1 MPATLEEDSAPL
13 EAKPENSMEKTP
25 ETDKPVEPEDDG
37 DVVSPLPEEG
47 SKGGVPEKRKA
58 SDDSIDGSLENH
70 FTVFDDSFDEVPI
83 GSLNPATV
91 GGSTQPLAVTPARKE
106 ELLLEARADRIQWI
120 QQVPLPYRKIVDKG
134 DPWNQDEKLSTF
146 RSSHAGKHLPAAFT
160 VLSHLYGMQAS
171 TSPTEVA
178 ARLES
183 IVGSHQKET
192 EKAFP
197 SGDDMLKAEL
207 AAMHDSPVLKGYHTF
222 WSQLQ
227 EPECAPLVQGMR
239 RFCRV
244 LRDLDDADVVASK
257 MKAYLESTRESLK
270 SHALWKKSGVDESV
284 RRQLESFVYGQCHAS
299 LESVLYTEKEAAKEK
314 AWMERI
320 ESLQFVTPLHLEI
333 TCLGEDNL
341 DLDTLL
347 KDPIDALRSVDTY
360 YSPYEK
366 LQTILAVYHGVN
378 AALAVALNQNRGDE
392 SRKLPSADDVLPTII
407 LTVLRAK
414 PERLYFDLQ
423 MVEDFCPAE
432 YLRGEAGY
440 AYTNLFGAV
449 QFLQDLDLEQEP
461 KSLSISPDELRKG
474 LEACRAASTERLDRA
489 TAVVE
494 ESKSPKVESP
504 AFAMIPPQAI
514 RAARRRG
521 EDLSLEWALQWQKEQ
536 LNAEGDEMEER
547 KVTGRAVVE
556 EVTEQLPHGFTRN
569 YSFLTTRPDD
579 VKVSDLPQL
588 LSEYRMLVH
597 ATETLLGQRTA
608 KASAERKQR
617 ALVAQ
622 QELMAVVRE
631 VDPSLLPDVAG
642 SRSKSF

>member
-1 MPATLEEDSAPL
+1 MQATTEEDGAEL
-13 EAKPENSMEKTP
+13 EAKLDNSKEKTP
-25 ETDKPVEPEDDG
+25 EIDEPVEPEADG
-37 DVVSPLPEEG
+37 DLVSPLPEEG
-47 SKGGVPEKRKA
+47 NKGGILEKRKA
-58 SDDSIDGSLENH
+58 SDGTIDSDLENH
-70 FTVFDDSFDEVPI
+70 FTSFDNSFDEVPI
-83 GSLNPATV
+83 GSLNPAK
-91 GGSTQPLAVTPARKE
+91 STQPLAVTTARKE

-120 QQVPLPYRKIVDKG
+120 QQVPLPYRKMVDKG

-178 ARLES
+178 TRLES
-183 IVGSHQKET
+183 ILGSHQKET
-192 EKAFP
+192 KNAYP
-197 SGDDMLKAEL
+197 SGEQTLKAEL
-207 AAMHDSPVLKGYHTF
+207 AAMLDSPVLKDYHTF

-239 RFCRV
+239 RFCRN
-244 LRDLDDADVVASK
+244 LRDLEDADAAASK

-270 SHALWKKSGVDESV
+270 SHVLWKKSGVDESV

-299 LESVLYTEKEAAKEK
+299 LESVLYTEKEAAKDK

-320 ESLQFVTPLHLEI
+320 ESLQFITPLHLEI
-333 TCLGEDNL
+333 SCLGEDNV
-341 DLDTLL
+341 DLEILL
-347 KDPIDALRSVDTY
+347 KDPIEALRSVDTY

-366 LQTILAVYHGVN
+366 LQRILAVYHGVN
-378 AALAVALNQNRGDE
+378 AALAVALNRNRGDE

-414 PERLYFDLQ
+414 PERLHFDLQ

-449 QFLQDLDLEQEP
+449 HFLKDLDLEQEP
-461 KSLSISPDELRKG
+461 KSLSISPEELHKG
-474 LEACRAASTERLDRA
+474 LEACKAASAERLEKA

-494 ESKSPKVESP
+494 DWKSPEEESP

-521 EDLSLEWALQWQKEQ
+521 EDISLEWALQWQKQQ
-536 LNAEGDEMEER
+536 LEAEGDELEIGKLPE
-547 KVTGRAVVE
+547 RAVLE

-569 YSFLTTRPDD
+569 YSFLTTRPED

-597 ATETLLGQRTA
+597 ATETLIGQRTA

-617 ALVAQ
+617 ALLAQ
-622 QELMAVVRE
+622 QELMDVVRE
-631 VDPSLLPDVAG
+631 VDPSLLPDVTR
-642 SRSKSF
+642 SRSKSS